1 MGQFLTISER
11 EGLLSELHLEKNRRY
26 ADRIRIIL
34 LLDEGEPISKVAKYF
49 FLTEN
54 SVRTIKVVIKKKD

>member
-1 MGQFLTISER
+1 MEQFLTISER
-11 EGLLSELHLEKNRRY
+11 EGLLSELHLEKNRKY

-49 FLTEN
+49 FSRRIL
-54 SVRTIKVVIKKKD
+54 